1 MDLPVDAQQMGLP
14 ARIVHLRGTMC
25 RQYLLPLALALATMA
40 VAQTRTLPYDLA
52 NPTVVHELPG
62 MLLEV
67 SALTDVD
74 AHTVACLQDEQGKVF
89 RVDLRDGAVSTLA
102 TFSGPGDFEGLTRVG
117 EDYLALRSDGLVFRL
132 RPEKGLFAVHDT
144 FRLAVLHNNLEGL
157 GYDEQAGRVLV
168 SPKDIAKGGPDMR
181 DRRVLYA
188 FDPLSATHPVE
199 EVLQLSLQDLMTQ
212 AKALGI
218 SIPMKPTDN
227 GREVPALKLR
237 YSSVAVH
244 PRSGHYYLLSAVDRS
259 LLVLDRAGT
268 LMHLAWLDERLLPK
282 PEGITFLANGDLVL
296 SSEGKGRTPVVVR
309 YAMKPE

>member
-1 MDLPVDAQQMGLP
+1 
-14 ARIVHLRGTMC
+14 
-25 RQYLLPLALALATMA
+25 
-40 VAQTRTLPYDLA
+40 
-52 NPTVVHELPG
+52 
-62 MLLEV
+62 
-67 SALTDVD
+67 
-74 AHTVACLQDEQGKVF
+74 
-89 RVDLRDGAVSTLA
+89 
-102 TFSGPGDFEGLTRVG
+102 VG

-218 SIPMKPTDN
+218 SIPMKRTDN

>member
-1 MDLPVDAQQMGLP
+1 
-14 ARIVHLRGTMC
+14 
-25 RQYLLPLALALATMA
+25 
-40 VAQTRTLPYDLA
+40 
-52 NPTVVHELPG
+52 
-62 MLLEV
+62 
-67 SALTDVD
+67 
-74 AHTVACLQDEQGKVF
+74 
-89 RVDLRDGAVSTLA
+89 VSTLA

-188 FDPLSATHPVE
+188 FDPFSATHPVE

-218 SIPMKPTDN
+218 SIPMKRTDN

>member
-1 MDLPVDAQQMGLP
+1 MFLLVALGVAASADAQTG
-14 ARIVHLRGTMC
+14 V
-25 RQYLLPLALALATMA
+25 
-40 VAQTRTLPYDLA
+40 LPYDLA
-52 NPTVVHELPG
+52 RPAVIHELPG

-74 AHTVACLQDEQGKVF
+74 ANAVACLQDEQGTVY
-89 RVDLRDGAVSTLA
+89 RVDLGTGAVSTLA

-117 EDYLALRSDGLVFRL
+117 DEYFALRSDGLVFHL
-132 RPEKGLFAVHDT
+132 RPENGVFAMRDT
-144 FRLAVLHNNLEGL
+144 FRLDVMHNDLEGL
-157 GYDEQAGRVLV
+157 GYDEVNKRILV
-168 SPKDIAKGGPDMR
+168 SPKDVTKGGPELR

-188 FDPLSATHPVE
+188 FDPHDREHPVA
-199 EVLQLSLQDLMTQ
+199 EVLQLSLQKLMAQ
-212 AKALGI
+212 ATAKGI
-218 SIPMKPTDN
+218 VIPTKQRDD

-259 LLVLDRAGT
+259 LLVVDRAGD
-268 LMHLAWLDERLLPK
+268 LVHLAWLDERLLPK

-296 SSEGKGRTPVVVR
+296 SSEGKGRTPVIAC